1 MQLRRNPGLIPSLVL
16 AAHPVQGLV
25 IALGVAA
32 AALVSGR
39 DWREVGLV
47 FVTVLIGRATY
58 GWLNDVVD
66 RERDIAVERQSK
78 VLVRE
83 WVDRG
88 TLTFATAVA
97 VTFLVP
103 LSIANGTL
111 AGLFH
116 LGSVVAAWLYNARLK
131 TTPLSFVPWAVSFA
145 LFAPFLSYGGWGGG
159 RHGSAPEWVMV
170 ALAAF
175 LGVCVHVLDAL
186 PDLVEDNRNGVRSLP
201 LVVALKV
208 GAQPL
213 LWITLVLTAA
223 TIGGLVAA
231 GLTVG
236 LRV

>member
-1 MQLRRNPGLIPSLVL
+1 MQLRRNPGLIPSLAL
-16 AAHPVQGLV
+16 AAHPVQAVV
-25 IALGVAA
+25 IAAGVAA

-47 FVTVLIGRATY
+47 LVTVLVGRVTH

-66 RERDIAVERQSK
+66 RDRDIAVERQDK

-97 VTFLVP
+97 VCFLVP
-103 LSIANGTL
+103 LSVANGTL

-116 LGSVVAAWLYNARLK
+116 LGSVVAAWLYDTKLK
-131 TTPLSFVPWAVSFA
+131 TTPLSFVPWALSFA
-145 LFAPFLSYGGWGGG
+145 LLVPFLSYGGWGGG
-159 RHGSAPEWVMV
+159 VHGSAPEWVMV
-170 ALAAF
+170 ALAAA
-175 LGVCVHVLDAL
+175 LGVCIHVLDAL
-186 PDLVEDNRNGVRSLP
+186 PDLVDDNRNGVRSLP
-201 LVVALKV
+201 LVVALRT

-213 LWITLVLTAA
+213 LWVTLVLTAA
-223 TIGGLVAA
+223 VVGAMVAA
-231 GLTVG
+231 GLSTG

>member
-1 MQLRRNPGLIPSLVL
+1 MQLRRNPGLIVSLVL
-16 AAHPVQGLV
+16 AAHPLQALV
-25 IALGVAA
+25 IALGTAV

-47 FVTVLIGRATY
+47 LATVLVGRATY

-66 RERDIAVERQSK
+66 RQRDIAVERQGK

-83 WVDRG
+83 WLDRS

-97 VTFLVP
+97 VCFLVP
-103 LSIANGTL
+103 LSIANGTT

-116 LGSVVAAWLYNARLK
+116 LGSVLAAWTYNAKLK
-131 TTPLSFVPWAVSFA
+131 TTPLSFVPWAVSIG
-145 LFAPFLSYGGWGGG
+145 LLVPFLSYGGWGGG
-159 RHGSAPEWVMV
+159 SHGAPPEPVMV

-175 LGVCVHVLDAL
+175 LGVCIHVLDAL

-213 LWITLVLTAA
+213 LWVTLALTAA
-223 TIGGLVAA
+223 TLGGMVYA

-236 LRV
+236 LQA

>member
-1 MQLRRNPGLIPSLVL
+1 MQLRRNPGLIGSLVL

-25 IALGVAA
+25 IALGVAV

-47 FVTVLIGRATY
+47 FVTVLVGRATY
-58 GWLNDVVD
+58 GWLNDVAD

-97 VTFLVP
+97 VCFLVP

-116 LGSVVAAWLYNARLK
+116 LGSVVAAWLYNAKLK
-131 TTPLSFVPWAVSFA
+131 TTPLSFVPWALSFA
-145 LFAPFLSYGGWGGG
+145 LLPPFLSYGGWGGG
-159 RHGSAPEWVMV
+159 VHGSAPEWVMV
-170 ALAAF
+170 ALAAA
-175 LGVCVHVLDAL
+175 LGVCIHVLDAL
-186 PDLVEDNRNGVRSLP
+186 PDLVEDNRNGIRSLP
-201 LVVALKV
+201 LVIALKV

-213 LWITLVLTAA
+213 LWIMLVLTAA

-231 GLTVG
+231 GLTLG
-236 LRV
+236 LEV